1 MITVYPATDQ
11 EFFQTNGD
19 NSKRPA
25 VSERKGFRMN
35 YENFLV
41 NVYFGSLDA
50 ERLTRFRQ
58 FKADETTQAMIQKY
72 LELNSEYPPSYLEEK
87 GTVPADLMEKLR
99 GSDFFGLTIPR
110 EYGGVGL
117 SLRQYLYIV
126 ESLVSQ
132 NMSLGILAVAHLSI
146 GIKGIVL
153 FGNEQQKRKYLVPA
167 ASGDMI
173 FSYALTEPRTG
184 SDAQNIET
192 TATLSADG
200 RHYILNGTKTYIT
213 NANYAGGLTVF
224 AQMDPH
230 KPGFMGAFI
239 VETAQDGVQI
249 GKEMPKMGLK
259 ASSTASIEFKDVKVP
274 KENLLGQPG
283 DGFKIA
289 MVILNYG
296 RLALGAA
303 SAGMM
308 KQSLRD
314 MADRSASRTQF
325 GVSINQFEL
334 IQEKMVKADVNEYV
348 TSAMTAFTAG
358 MLESDPFAAVAIESS
373 HCKLFGTTRAWDA
386 TYDAL
391 QVAGGS
397 GYLTTQPYEKRMRDF
412 RVTTIFEGT
421 TEIHS
426 IYPALFVLRTLSKRL
441 QALATGRPSRFVLLL
456 KETFC
461 RTRWPIAFNEKIMNR
476 AARFAKS
483 SARRIRLMIVI
494 GLLIHGQSL
503 MRKEFFLRRI
513 TTLSIYLYGI
523 IAVLARL
530 EAAQRSGRSIK
541 SELEVLA
548 YFLEEA
554 RQIRKLNRHVFP
566 TRQEK
571 LHQKITAAIVGGL
584 GSKVSREAN

>member
-1 MITVYPATDQ
+1 
-11 EFFQTNGD
+11 
-19 NSKRPA
+19 
-25 VSERKGFRMN
+25 MN
-35 YENFLV
+35 YENFLI
-41 NVYFGSLDA
+41 NTYFGSLDA
-50 ERLTRFRQ
+50 GQLTRFRE
-58 FKADETTQAMIQKY
+58 FKADETTRGIIQKY
-72 LELNSEYPPSYLEEK
+72 LELDSEYPSAYLEGK

-99 GSDFFGLTIPR
+99 RSDFFGLTVPR

-126 ESLVSQ
+126 EALVGK

-200 RHYILNGTKTYIT
+200 LHYILNGTKTYIT

-224 AQMDPH
+224 AQMDPQR
-230 KPGFMGAFI
+230 PGFMGAFI
-239 VETAQDGVQI
+239 VETAVPGVQI
-249 GKEMPKMGLK
+249 GREMPKMGLK
-259 ASSTASIEFKDVKVP
+259 ISSTASIQFKNVKVP

-303 SAGMM
+303 SAGML
-308 KQSLRD
+308 KQSLQD
-314 MADRSASRTQF
+314 MASRSATRTQF
-325 GVSINQFEL
+325 GTSINQFEL

-358 MLESDPFAAVAIESS
+358 MLEDNPLALVAVESS
-373 HCKLFGTTRAWDA
+373 HCKLFGTTRAWD
-386 TYDAL
+386 TLYDAL

-397 GYLTTQPYEKRMRDF
+397 GYLTTQPYERRMRDF

-421 TEIHS
+421 TEVHS
-426 IYPALFVLRTLSKRL
+426 IYPALFVLRALNKRL
-441 QALATGRPSRFVLLL
+441 QASATGKLSQLALLF
-456 KETFC
+456 KEFL
-461 RTRWPIAFNEKIMNR
+461 RRARWPIAFDEKIMKR

-494 GLLIHGQSL
+494 GLLIHGRSL
-503 MRKEFFLRRI
+503 GQKEFFLRRL
-513 TTLSIYLYGI
+513 TTLSLYLYAI
-523 IAVLARL
+523 ISVLAGL
-530 EAAQRSGRSIK
+530 EAARRSGRSIK
-541 SELEVLA
+541 SELAVLA

-554 RQIRKLNRHVFP
+554 RRVRKLNRHVFP

-571 LHQKITAAIVGGL
+571 LHRKIISEIVDGL
-584 GSKVSREAN
+584 EPDASREAN